1 MRTVT
6 TPLLPQAGTPL
17 IFILSPGA
25 DPIDALLKFAEAR
38 GYQRRLQSI
47 SLGQGQGPIAAAL
60 IKDQGKAGHWVCL
73 QNCHLAKSWMPKLEK
88 IVEGF
93 PTDPDIHPD
102 FRLWLS
108 SMPAPYFPVPILQVT
123 ARVRVT
129 VTVTVRF

>member
-1 MRTVT
+1 MSTIVR
-6 TPLLPQAGTPL
+6 
-17 IFILSPGA
+17 
-25 DPIDALLKFAEAR
+25 FATEM
-38 GYQRRLQSI
+38 GYLDKMHAI
-47 SLGQGQGPIAAAL
+47 SLGQGQGPIAEKL
-60 IKDQGKAGHWVCL
+60 IVQMGKKGEWVVL